1 MKAYF
6 FNSVA
11 VVLGIGAGIF
21 LWAVITAIL
30 SVFLIMII

>member
-6 FNSVA
+6 LNSVA

-21 LWAVITAIL
+21 LWGVITAIL
-30 SVFLIMII
+30 SVSLIMFI